1 MFTIPLAFTGGFLA
15 LFLGGFEISV
25 IAMIGFVMLSGII
38 VNNGIVLID
47 YMNQLRENGMEKQE
61 AILEAGKTRLRPV
74 LMTALTTILAMS
86 TMVFSSDMGA
96 DMARPMAV
104 VTIGGLLYG
113 TLLTLFVIP
122 CIYDWFI
129 RGKKKTKEEA
139 V

>member
-1 MFTIPLAFTGGFLA
+1 
-15 LFLGGFEISV
+15 
-25 IAMIGFVMLSGII
+25 
-38 VNNGIVLID
+38 
-47 YMNQLRENGMEKQE
+47 MEKQE